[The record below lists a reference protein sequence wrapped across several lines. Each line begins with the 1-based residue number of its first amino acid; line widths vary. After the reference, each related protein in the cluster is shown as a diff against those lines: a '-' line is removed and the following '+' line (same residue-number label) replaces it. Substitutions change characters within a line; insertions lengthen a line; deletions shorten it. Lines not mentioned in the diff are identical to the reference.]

1 MTPRRLKLMP
11 DYQCNPLWEYEEPPG
26 DLYTN
31 PDPAEL
37 PLSQATI
44 RDLRAWAAARA
55 PEPAAAPKR
64 VDVVDAIPLTAV
76 GKVFKPELR
85 RRAAEAAAR
94 DALAGIATDAV
105 ARLAEGQVVVT
116 VRGGD
121 RAAVRD
127 ALAPFAFDWV
137 TSEQETGR

>member
-44 RDLRAWAAARA
+44 RDLRAWAAWFDTFINLDDPYDSREVL
-55 PEPAAAPKR
+55 PEESAAFDQAGR
-64 VDVVDAIPLTAV
+64 RLWAV
-76 GKVFKPELR
+76 LR
-85 RRAAEAAAR
+85 RELGPAWVVSYFHDGKLLSPSAAEPGVAA
-94 DALAGIATDAV
+94 DSQP
-105 ARLAEGQVVVT
+105 E
-116 VRGGD
+116 
-121 RAAVRD
+121 
-127 ALAPFAFDWV
+127 
-137 TSEQETGR
+137 